1 MRRDAPATGPR
12 DTTDTATA
20 AAPAA
25 RPSTMPPAAPR
36 ALQAPESRHEAVMGR
51 ARLADSAP
59 PAPPGLSTLLTG
71 PALDPAQQ
79 RLLQRIDELAR
90 GRWQRL
96 PAGAG
101 EPATEPLRAWLLP
114 PGAAP
119 RARVRLDADG
129 LRWTEPDGS
138 AWFAPLDAP
147 VVKVLLTL
155 R

>member
-1 MRRDAPATGPR
+1 MTGR
-12 DTTDTATA
+12 LRLAGSA
-20 AAPAA
+20 QAAPPSLAA
-25 RPSTMPPAAPR
+25 
-36 ALQAPESRHEAVMGR
+36 
-51 ARLADSAP
+51 
-59 PAPPGLSTLLTG
+59 LLNGT
-71 PALDPAQQ
+71 ALDPAHQ

-96 PAGAG
+96 PAAAG

-114 PGAAP
+114 PEAAP

>member
-1 MRRDAPATGPR
+1 
-12 DTTDTATA
+12 
-20 AAPAA
+20 
-25 RPSTMPPAAPR
+25 MPPAAPGV
-36 ALQAPESRHEAVMGR
+36 AQAPQSRNEAVTSR

-59 PAPPGLSTLLTG
+59 PAPPGLSTLMTG